1 MYQVIISITPSL
13 ENRYTDR
20 FFALGAGS
28 ITRSR
33 ESGKVLL
40 TALFEKLPDFSD
52 EPDMEYCEIRELSE
66 EEWKYGWM
74 EDLEGFEV
82 NENLYIQPSH
92 KPAEIPSQY
101 ALVLH
106 LDLRDAF
113 GDGRHPTT
121 ALCLEMLY
129 REIDGIPA
137 ADREN
142 LRMLDAGTGTGI
154 LAILAGLMGA
164 GHVTAL
170 DLEAEAVRRA
180 AENAALNGLTG
191 IAFRHSDLGD
201 FHSEEGFD
209 IITANLLTRVITAH
223 LSILTGLL
231 KKGGRMIISG
241 VGIEGDAEVRRAF
254 WENRLRLISSGSR
267 EDWHGYL
274 VEKDV

>member
-121 ALCLEMLY
+121 ALCLEMQIG
-129 REIDGIPA
+129 RA
-137 ADREN
+137 
-142 LRMLDAGTGTGI
+142 
-154 LAILAGLMGA
+154 
-164 GHVTAL
+164 HV
-170 DLEAEAVRRA
+170 
-180 AENAALNGLTG
+180 
-191 IAFRHSDLGD
+191 
-201 FHSEEGFD
+201 
-209 IITANLLTRVITAH
+209 
-223 LSILTGLL
+223 
-231 KKGGRMIISG
+231 
-241 VGIEGDAEVRRAF
+241 
-254 WENRLRLISSGSR
+254 
-267 EDWHGYL
+267 
-274 VEKDV
+274 